1 MNTPQKLPTDVV
13 SSSSLHRSTHDDN
26 EDNDEDDD
34 DNEGEDDEDDDDA
47 DKGDDCIGYWWPTG
61 GLRILLKSS
70 TASLGGGR

>member
-1 MNTPQKLPTDVV
+1 MNTPQKIPTDVV
-13 SSSSLHRSTHDDN
+13 SPSSQHRSTHDDY
-26 EDNDEDDD
+26 DDDDDDDDDD
-34 DNEGEDDEDDDDA
+34 DNDDDDDDDA

>member
-1 MNTPQKLPTDVV
+1 MNTPQKLPTNVV
-13 SSSSLHRSTHDDN
+13 SFSSLHRSTHDDN
-26 EDNDEDDD
+26 EDEEDNDDD
-34 DNEGEDDEDDDDA
+34 DNDEDDDDA